1 MTFVTT
7 DDDTSNERV
16 LDTENLESQ
25 PGDPIPQPGD
35 PGHGDGGSPPN
46 PASYPAAP
54 ARPRSWLA
62 AVVAAAVLAGA
73 GAGAGVSAL
82 MHNDST
88 KTVTVP
94 AASSHNS
101 SVIAKP
107 SDVQGILAKVGPA
120 VAYVRTQD
128 FSPGSFFPSGGAG
141 TGIVLTPDGELLTN
155 AHVANG
161 ATSIKVTLGND
172 TQSHDASIIGIDTTH
187 DLALLKINGVS
198 NLQTAQLGNSS
209 DLQVGDSVI
218 AVGNALN
225 LQGGMTV
232 TEGIVSALNRS
243 IDAGSQGGGGSESL
257 SGLIQTDAAIN
268 PGNSGGPL
276 VNSAGQVV
284 GINTATSGDAQ
295 NIGFAIAI
303 DNAKPIIDQLRKGGS
318 GSSAG
323 SSTPQ
328 GSGAFLG
335 VSVAD
340 GQQGALIGQVDPS
353 SPAGRAGLQQGDEI
367 VRLGSA
373 SVQSADDLTTAM
385 RSHKPGDKVTVTFIR
400 GQDQQSVSVQLA
412 SRQASS

>member
-1 MTFVTT
+1 MTYVTS
-7 DDDTSNERV
+7 DDTAEERV
-16 LDTENLESQ
+16 LD
-25 PGDPIPQPGD
+25 PQPGD
-35 PGHGDGGSPPN
+35 LEHGDPGLGDGGSPPN
-46 PASYPAAP
+46 PASFPAAP
-54 ARPRSWLA
+54 ARPRSWMA
-62 AVVAAAVLAGA
+62 AIVATAVLAGA

-94 AASSHNS
+94 ASSSNS

-120 VAYVRTQD
+120 VAYVRTQN
-128 FSPGSFFPSGGAG
+128 FSPGAFFPSGGAG

-155 AHVANG
+155 AHVVNG
-161 ATSIKVTLGND
+161 ATSIKVTIGND
-172 TQSHDASIIGIDTTH
+172 TQSHDASTIGVDTNH
-187 DLALLKINGVS
+187 DLALVKINGVS
-198 NLQTAQLGNSS
+198 NLATAQLGSSS
-209 DLQVGDSVI
+209 DLKVGDSVI
-218 AVGNALN
+218 AIGNALN

-243 IDAGSQGGGGSESL
+243 IDAGSGGGRGSESL

-318 GSSAG
+318 PSG
-323 SSTPQ
+323 SSTQQ
-328 GSGAFLG
+328 GGQAFLG
-335 VSVAD
+335 VSVTD
-340 GQQGALIGQVDPS
+340 GQNGAQIRQIDPS

-367 VRLGSA
+367 IRLGDA
-373 SVQSADDLTTAM
+373 SVQSADDLTSAM
-385 RSHKPGDKVTVTFIR
+385 QSHKPGDTVTVTFLR
-400 GQDQQSVSVQLA
+400 GQAQQSASVTLA
-412 SRQASS
+412 SRQASSQ

>member
-7 DDDTSNERV
+7 DDTAQERS
-16 LDTENLESQ
+16 LD
-25 PGDPIPQPGD
+25 PQPGD

-46 PASYPAAP
+46 PPSFPAAP

-82 MHNDST
+82 MHST
-88 KTVTVP
+88 TTRTVTVP
-94 AASSHNS
+94 ASSSSNS

-107 SDVQGILAKVGPA
+107 TDVQGILAKVGPA

-141 TGIVLTPDGELLTN
+141 TGIVLTPDGQLLTN
-155 AHVANG
+155 AHVVNG
-161 ATSIKVTLGND
+161 ATSIKVTIGND
-172 TQSHDASIIGIDTTH
+172 TQSHDATLMGIDTTH
-187 DLALLKINGVS
+187 DLALVKISGVS
-198 NLQTAQLGNSS
+198 NLPVAQLGSS
-209 DLQVGDSVI
+209 SQLQVGDSVI
-218 AVGNALN
+218 AIGNALN

-243 IDAGSQGGGGSESL
+243 IDAGDQNGSASESL

-276 VNSAGQVV
+276 VNSSGQVV

-303 DNAKPIIDQLRKGGS
+303 DNAKPVIDQLRKGGS
-318 GSSAG
+318 TSSGS
-323 SSTPQ
+323 TQQ
-328 GSGAFLG
+328 GSQAFLG
-335 VSVAD
+335 VSVTD
-340 GQQGALIGQVDPS
+340 GQNGALVQFVQQGA
-353 SPAGRAGLQQGDEI
+353 PADKAGIQQGDEI
-367 VRLGSA
+367 IGVGNQQ
-373 SVQSADDLTTAM
+373 VQSAADLTTAM
-385 RSHKPGDKVTVTFIR
+385 QSQKPGDKVKVTFLR
-400 GQDQQSVSVQLA
+400 GQSQQSVDVQLA

>member
-7 DDDTSNERV
+7 DDTSEERV
-16 LDTENLESQ
+16 LPD
-25 PGDPIPQPGD
+25 PGDLDPQHGD
-35 PGHGDGGSPPN
+35 PGHGGGGSPPN
-46 PASYPAAP
+46 PASFPAAP

-88 KTVTVP
+88 RTVTVP
-94 AASSHNS
+94 TASSHNS

-128 FSPGSFFPSGGAG
+128 FSPGTFFPSGGAG

-155 AHVANG
+155 AHVVNG
-161 ATSIKVTLGND
+161 ATSIKVTIGSD
-172 TQSHDASIIGIDTTH
+172 TQSHDASLIGIDTTH
-187 DLALLKINGVS
+187 DLALVKISGVS
-198 NLQTAQLGNSS
+198 NLPVATLGNSS
-209 DLQVGDSVI
+209 GLQVGDSVI
-218 AVGNALN
+218 AIGNALN

-232 TEGIVSALNRS
+232 TEGIVSAINRS
-243 IDAGSQGGGGSESL
+243 ISAGDANGGGGESL

-303 DNAKPIIDQLRKGGS
+303 DNAKPVVDQLRKGGS
-318 GSSAG
+318 GSSSG
-323 SSTPQ
+323 STQQ
-328 GSGAFLG
+328 GGQAFLG
-335 VSVAD
+335 VSVTD
-340 GQQGALIGQVDPS
+340 GQTGALVQDVDAS
-353 SPAGRAGLQQGDEI
+353 APAGQAGIQQGDEI
-367 VRLGSA
+367 VSLGGQ
-373 SVQSADDLTTAM
+373 SVQSADNLTTAM
-385 RSHKPGDKVTVTFIR
+385 QSHKPGDKVSITFLR
-400 GQDQQSVSVQLA
+400 GQSRQSVDVQLA